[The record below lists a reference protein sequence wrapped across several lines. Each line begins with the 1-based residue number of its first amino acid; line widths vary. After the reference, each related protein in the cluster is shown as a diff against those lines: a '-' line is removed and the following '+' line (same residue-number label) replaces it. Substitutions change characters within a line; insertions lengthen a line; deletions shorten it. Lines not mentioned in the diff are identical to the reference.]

1 MSRSDVTAKKT
12 PAILLIDR
20 NLTARR
26 SVVLGSAI
34 SELYEKEGKGLNP
47 PPVEAA
53 LPTQRNKIEQFL
65 RVQPFG
71 SIFVAVTES
80 ELSTLSDG
88 ERLPRK
94 PCDSI
99 SCGFEIINQK
109 VGDHDLYF
117 LTRDNIT
124 GVDIASL
131 LLSGARGIIDLEALG
146 SLEVVGRVIQATHDT
161 DKELN
166 RILVGDP
173 YTKLD
178 RLIDLVK
185 NQMPVGH
192 WNLLLALA
200 EIPRVR
206 LDVSGNVNQIKI
218 AAALARWKDITGF
231 QGSEQVTSRHLASV
245 LNIIKRHVD
254 VNPDEDNYDENEEDD
269 EVESRSRTRY
279 LTRGELKELP
289 FLPAYA
295 RMFGLPRRLI
305 PILGADES
313 KLSTQLFKQGVMGM
327 HVKSLYEGGV
337 VKVGSVIMP
346 SRSRPQEVKR
356 NLRHKRGV
364 KR

>member
-1 MSRSDVTAKKT
+1 MSRGDVTSNKA

-20 NLTARR
+20 NPAARR
-26 SVVLGSAI
+26 SAVIGSAI
-34 SELYEKEGKGLNP
+34 AELQESEVSGVNP
-47 PPVEAA
+47 TVIETA
-53 LPTQRNKIEQFL
+53 LPTQRDKIEQFL
-65 RVQPFG
+65 RAHALGAAF
-71 SIFVAVTES
+71 IAVNET

-88 ERLPRK
+88 ERLPRR
-94 PCDSI
+94 PCESI
-99 SCGFEIINQK
+99 SCGFEILKQK
-109 VGDHDLYF
+109 VNEHDLYF
-117 LTRDNIT
+117 LTRDNVT

-131 LLSGARGIIDLEALG
+131 LLSGARGVIDMEALG
-146 SLEVVGRVIQATHDT
+146 SLEVVRRIIQATRDT
-161 DKELN
+161 GKELN
-166 RILVGDP
+166 RILAGDP

-206 LDVSGNVNQIKI
+206 LDVSGNANQSKI
-218 AAALARWKDITGF
+218 AAALSRWKDVTGF

-254 VNPDEDNYDENEEDD
+254 VNPDEDNYDEDEDE
-269 EVESRSRTRY
+269 EVENIGRTRY
-279 LTRGELKELP
+279 LTRAELKELP

-313 KLSTQLFKQGVMGM
+313 KLGTQLFKQGVMGM
-327 HVKSLYEGGV
+327 HVKSLSGGGD
-337 VKVGSVIMP
+337 VKLGSVIMP
-346 SRSRPQEVKR
+346 SRSRPQEAKR